1 MKRVLS
7 GLVLIPIVL
16 GIVQYGSPLLFL
28 VLVTAAVLA
37 GWVEYIRL
45 MRHMEI
51 RISAVVGA
59 MLCLL
64 LVYCFYRNDFYLAW
78 LAACF
83 MSLFIA
89 WYASGAEMKDAL
101 NRIAFT
107 FLGVVYVS
115 GLMGYFI
122 LLRGMEHGNHIL
134 FFLFMVIWSGDIAA
148 YYVGKNIG
156 KTPLAPEI
164 SPGKTLEGAGAGL
177 VGSVAGGLVAQQLFF
192 ESLPLNHCLIMALLC
207 GTMGQIGDL
216 AESLFKRRAGVKD
229 SGSLIPGHGGV
240 LDRLDS
246 LMFAGPAFYIYHT
259 LFF

>member
-7 GLVLIPIVL
+7 GLVLIPVVL

-28 VLVTAAVLA
+28 TLVTAAVLT
-37 GWVEYIRL
+37 GWYEYVRL
-45 MRHMEI
+45 VRHI
-51 RISAVVGA
+51 GIHINPIVGGA
-59 MLCLL
+59 MCLL
-64 LVYCFYRNDFYLAW
+64 LVFCFYRNDFYLVW
-78 LAACF
+78 LAGCL

-89 WYASGAEMKDAL
+89 WYASGADLEDSL
-101 NRIAFT
+101 NQVAYS

-115 GLMGYFI
+115 GLMSYFI
-122 LLRGMEHGNHIL
+122 HLRGMEHGNFVL
-134 FFLFMVIWSGDIAA
+134 YFLFMVVWSGDIAA

-156 KTPLAPEI
+156 KTPLAPKI
-164 SPGKTLEGAGAGL
+164 SPGKTIE
-177 VGSVAGGLVAQQLFF
+177 GSVAGLAGSMAGGVAAKYLFF
-192 ESLPLNHCLIMALLC
+192 ETLPLNHGLIMALLC

-246 LMFAGPAFYIYHT
+246 LMFAGPVFYIYHR